1 MQLWSRSLMLEP
13 NGNVRAAPSRW
24 WRAADVLL
32 VLGGG
37 RAGRCVVQTLPSKQI
52 EDFRKVFNL
61 HESHGQYAT
70 VLMESLSTFATF

>member
-1 MQLWSRSLMLEP
+1 MLEP

-37 RAGRCVVQTLPSKQI
+37 RAGRCVVQTCGTI
-52 EDFRKVFNL
+52 L
-61 HESHGQYAT
+61 HDHPPALRSISEH
-70 VLMESLSTFATF
+70 